1 MTREELIKKW
11 LDNDLSSE
19 ELKSF
24 NALDDAQEL
33 NRLSDGMKAFK
44 APEYDTSEVLASI
57 KNAMSSSQAKQSNN
71 NNWTKQLLRI
81 AAVIVIGFSLY
92 YYTTTLDTNI
102 STTIAEKT
110 SIELPDA
117 SLVTINAL
125 TDISFNKKKWTK
137 KRSVTLNGE
146 AYFKVAK
153 GAKFDVETPSGI
165 VSVLGTQF
173 NVKSRDNL
181 FEVVCYEGSVNVNYN
196 STNTILKPGD
206 SFLLLDGKIIATEK
220 ENIKNPSWINNQS
233 YFKSMPLSYVLNE
246 FERQY
251 NVKVES
257 QQIDTKQVYTG
268 SFVHDNMELALKS
281 ITLPLNIKFSKKDST
296 TIVLI
301 SE

>member
-1 MTREELIKKW
+1 MNREELIKKW

-19 ELKSF
+19 ELKAF

-33 NRLSDGMKAFK
+33 NKLSHSMKAFK
-44 APEYDTSEVLASI
+44 APEYDTSEVFASI
-57 KNAMSSSQAKQSNN
+57 KQTIAASQAKPAI
-71 NNWTKQLLRI
+71 NWSKQLLRI
-81 AAVIVIGFSLY
+81 AAIFVIGFSLY

-117 SLVTINAL
+117 STVTINAL
-125 TDISFNKKKWTK
+125 TDISFNKKQWQS
-137 KRSVTLNGE
+137 KRTVKLNGE

-153 GAKFDVETPSGI
+153 GAIFDVETPSGI

-173 NVKSRDNL
+173 NVKYRDNL
-181 FEVVCYEGSVNVNYN
+181 FEVVCYEGSVSVNFN
-196 STNTILKPGD
+196 TTNTILKPGD

-220 ENIKNPSWINNQS
+220 ENTKNPSWINNQS

-251 NVKVES
+251 NITVES

-281 ITLPLNIKFSKKDST
+281 ITLPLNIKFSKKDPS

>member
-1 MTREELIKKW
+1 
-11 LDNDLSSE
+11 
-19 ELKSF
+19 
-24 NALDDAQEL
+24 LDDAQEL
-33 NRLSDGMKAFK
+33 NKLSSSMKAFK
-44 APEYDTSEVLASI
+44 APEYDTSEVFASI
-57 KNAMSSSQAKQSNN
+57 KQTIAASQAKPAI
-71 NNWTKQLLRI
+71 NWSKQLIRI
-81 AAVIVIGFSLY
+81 AAIFVIGFSLY

-117 SLVTINAL
+117 SSVTINAL
-125 TDISFNKKKWTK
+125 TDISFNKKQWQS
-137 KRSVTLNGE
+137 KRTVKLNGE

-153 GAKFDVETPSGI
+153 GAKFDVETPNGI

-173 NVKSRDNL
+173 NVKYRDNL
-181 FEVVCYEGSVNVNYN
+181 FEVVCYEGSVNVNLN
-196 STNTILKPGD
+196 NTNTILKPGD

-220 ENIKNPSWINNQS
+220 ENIQNPSWINNQS

-251 NVKVES
+251 NITVES

-281 ITLPLNIKFSKKDST
+281 ITLPLNIKFSKKDPS

>member
-1 MTREELIKKW
+1 MNREELIKKW

-19 ELKSF
+19 ELKAF

-33 NRLSDGMKAFK
+33 NKLSNSIRAFK
-44 APEYDTSEVLASI
+44 APEYDTSEVFTSI
-57 KNAMSSSQAKQSNN
+57 KQTIASSQTKPSI
-71 NNWTKQLLRI
+71 NWTKQLLRI
-81 AAVIVIGFSLY
+81 AAIFVIGFSLY

-125 TDISFNKKKWTK
+125 TDISFNAKQWQS
-137 KRSVTLNGE
+137 KRKVKLNGE

-173 NVKSRDNL
+173 NVKYRDNL
-181 FEVVCYEGSVNVNYN
+181 FEVVCYEGSVNVNFN
-196 STNTILKPGD
+196 ATNTILKPGD

-220 ENIKNPSWINNQS
+220 ENTQNPSWINNQS

-251 NVKVES
+251 NITVES

-281 ITLPLNIKFSKKDST
+281 ITLPLNIKFSKKDPS

>member
-1 MTREELIKKW
+1 MNRDELIKKW

-19 ELKSF
+19 ELKAF

-33 NRLSDGMKAFK
+33 NKLSNSMRAFK
-44 APEYDTSEVLASI
+44 APEYDTSEVFTSI
-57 KNAMSSSQAKQSNN
+57 KQTIASSQIKPSI
-71 NNWTKQLLRI
+71 NWTKQLLRI
-81 AAVIVIGFSLY
+81 AAIFVIGFSLY

-125 TDISFNKKKWTK
+125 TDISFNKKQWQS
-137 KRSVTLNGE
+137 KRTVKLNGE

-153 GAKFDVETPSGI
+153 GAKFDVETPNGI

-173 NVKSRDNL
+173 NVKYRDNL
-181 FEVVCYEGSVNVNYN
+181 FEVVCYEGSVNVNFN
-196 STNTILKPGD
+196 AANTILKPGD

-220 ENIKNPSWINNQS
+220 ENTQNPSWINNQS

-251 NVKVES
+251 NITIES

-281 ITLPLNIKFSKKDST
+281 ITLPLNIKFSKKDPS